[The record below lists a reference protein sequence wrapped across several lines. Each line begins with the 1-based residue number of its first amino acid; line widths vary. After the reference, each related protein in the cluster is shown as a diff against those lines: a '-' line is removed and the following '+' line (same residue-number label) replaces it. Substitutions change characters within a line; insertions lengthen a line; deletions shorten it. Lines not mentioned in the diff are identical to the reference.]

1 MSHFQKWYKD
11 SQDLVDYSRPLAENI
26 VALCISPREPLG
38 DRWDASSDL
47 SPEVIDREMTREV
60 APNFTY
66 NSEVYDDT
74 RDDDDFPDHELPPLV
89 KIAMISIDET
99 SALRLDAKF
108 GSRPYN
114 EAGDRPGSAI
124 LLAYLGVDADIINLL
139 VGPLAEAMYVAKRD
153 GELINPYLINLNALH
168 NYGGA
173 SDLAL
178 VNEYLECLLISR
190 EQREKKIVE
199 LFMAAYKFVSIWS
212 HWRAII
218 GLANYILISRK
229 PVIECEEA
237 MSVLDKHLYDKSIV
251 ITL

>member
-1 MSHFQKWYKD
+1 MKRKD
-11 SQDLVDYSRPLAENI
+11 IAQGLIQLANQELSTRTAI
-26 VALCISPREPLG
+26 HEAGHAAAIHLG
-38 DRWDASSDL
+38 
-47 SPEVIDREMTREV
+47 
-60 APNFTY
+60 NKKKQ
-66 NSEVYDDT
+66 
-74 RDDDDFPDHELPPLV
+74 LPPVFFQIVL
-89 KIAMISIDET
+89 KEGAQQEQSLTLPSNCDNALSRIDGG
-99 SALRLDAKF
+99 RLIHTLPSLMADNDHFYPAQKQAF
-108 GSRPYN
+108 ER
-114 EAGDRPGSAI
+114 AF
-124 LLAYLGVDADIINLL
+124 DADIINLL

-237 MSVLDKHLYDKSIV
+237 MAVLDKHLYDKSIV